1 MRLPRD
7 IDSDHL
13 VKALGRLGYRV
24 VRQSGSHIRLQC
36 DDPAHSI
43 TVPEHRP
50 IKVGTL
56 SAILTDVAVRRE
68 MDKAEL
74 IEQLFGQS

>member
-7 IDSDHL
+7 IDSEQL

-24 VRQSGSHIRLQC
+24 ARQTGSHIRLHC
-36 DDPAHSI
+36 EEPSHSI

-56 SAILTDVAVRRE
+56 SAILADVAERHE
-68 MDKAEL
+68 IEKSEL
-74 IEQLFGQS
+74 IKRLFG

>member
-7 IDSDHL
+7 IDSEQL

-24 VRQSGSHIRLQC
+24 VRQTGSHIRLQC
-36 DDPAHSI
+36 EDPSHAI

-56 SAILTDVAVRRE
+56 SAILADVAERHE
-68 MDKAEL
+68 IEKAEL
-74 IEQLFGQS
+74 IKRLFG

>member
-7 IDSDHL
+7 IDGEQL

-24 VRQSGSHIRLQC
+24 VRQTGSHIRLHC
-36 DDPAHSI
+36 EDPSHSI

-56 SAILTDVAVRRE
+56 AAILADVAERHVLERS
-68 MDKAEL
+68 AL
-74 IEQLFGQS
+74 IERLFG

>member
-7 IDSDHL
+7 IDGEQL

-24 VRQSGSHIRLQC
+24 VRQTGSHIRLHC
-36 DDPAHSI
+36 EEPSHSI

-56 SAILTDVAVRRE
+56 AAILADVAERHELERS
-68 MDKAEL
+68 AL
-74 IEQLFGQS
+74 IERLFG